1 DLRASLSM
9 DGGLITCG
17 EVGTSSRSRS
27 RGMQAKMICVIGETA
42 DSFFIS
48 RQNHGRPRPETEEP
62 CTLAFAVTAARG
74 SERLPLQ
81 VEAGRTKD
89 QTPHYS
95 DGRAPGELVPQLDR
109 LLKVSSS
116 DGENQQVGALVM
128 DGVGL
133 VSVALCHRY
142 CKVERQT

>member
-1 DLRASLSM
+1 MAPQHY
-9 DGGLITCG
+9 GHTH
-17 EVGTSSRSRS
+17 RSRL
-27 RGMQAKMICVIGETA
+27 RCK
-42 DSFFIS
+42 
-48 RQNHGRPRPETEEP
+48 
-62 CTLAFAVTAARG
+62 TLTGWR

-81 VEAGRTKD
+81 FEGGHTEH
-89 QTPHYS
+89 QTPHHS

-109 LLKVSSS
+109 LLKVPSS
-116 DGENQQVGALVM
+116 DGENQQVGTLVM